1 MKKQSWILAP
11 DIGQCQAKS
20 ELCQTEAASQ
30 RIQFCGVKLNRIIS
44 YRRYSVSIGPSGSNF
59 FYENFDRQFT
69 YTVFIFKTVR
79 CVWVNRSCTNT
90 LLGFF
95 FPACDSF
102 SAILW
107 VARFELKFLFSN
119 LWKLQKP

>member
-1 MKKQSWILAP
+1 MCLSKKILY
-11 DIGQCQAKS
+11 QY
-20 ELCQTEAASQ
+20 
-30 RIQFCGVKLNRIIS
+30 FV
-44 YRRYSVSIGPSGSNF
+44 
-59 FYENFDRQFT
+59 
-69 YTVFIFKTVR
+69 
-79 CVWVNRSCTNT
+79 
-90 LLGFF
+90 GFF